1 MGRIL
6 ILLVVAFGLGLA
18 YPASREI
25 IVERAGPFM
34 KPALTWVT
42 VQQLNQIVDDL
53 QFEEETRGRLPLG
66 RGEFDQWMDRR
77 YPQARSRE
85 DSWGTRYRLE
95 LAPEGLAVVSAG
107 PDGQFGTEDD
117 IRRTGS
123 RARGSGR

>member
-6 ILLVVAFGLGLA
+6 LLLIVALGLGLA
-18 YPASREI
+18 FPSSREV
-25 IVERAGPFM
+25 IVERARPLM
-34 KPALTWVT
+34 NPALTWMT
-42 VQQLNQIVDDL
+42 VQQLNQIVVDL

-77 YPQARSRE
+77 YPQAGSRE

-95 LAPEGLAVVSAG
+95 LVPEGFAVMSAG
-107 PDGQFGTEDD
+107 PDGGFGTEDD

-123 RARGSGR
+123 RARAPRR